1 MTTYEY
7 RVDGKPTRSLT
18 GWSCRGTYV
27 YLDEAKNRIRLEKDM
42 DQSQNEKWDYRIQ
55 RREIGEWEMVELNR
69 AR

>member
-7 RVDGKPTRSLT
+7 RVDGKPTRSMN
-18 GWSCRGTYV
+18 GWSCLGTYV

-55 RREIGEWEMVELNR
+55 RREIGEWEVIDLNR